1 MASGRAGARRRAAA
15 VADGC
20 AQNSRINNVPASTK
34 APAHRPFKG
43 ISGKAYEHPA
53 DRAATAALQRI
64 PFFDALVKRLLEF
77 SYERDLLQGQLGNAV
92 RVGPAQL
99 PAIWNGHEAAYAA
112 LDIKTVP
119 SLYVIQDP
127 RPNAMSIGAQRPIVL
142 LQSAI
147 LPMLDEQERRSVL
160 AHEAGHIL
168 SEHIR
173 YRTTLEL
180 LLRFTMPR
188 LPILGRAP
196 LQALRIALLAW
207 FRAAELSSDRA
218 AAIVM
223 RDPLVQCRVLMKLAG
238 GSIEGLNLDA
248 FIQQADEYIEWDDLF
263 DRRLRMRRELTAT
276 HPFPVRRIYEL
287 TRWVRSG
294 EYDRIIGGD
303 YVKKGEEPPVTAEFG
318 KAVEHYTERFK
329 ELLERTGVGIKQ
341 MSKRMRAWLES
352 LRGQAGDDDDAD

>member
-1 MASGRAGARRRAAA
+1 MRCAWDRHSFPRYGAGTKRR
-15 VADGC
+15 
-20 AQNSRINNVPASTK
+20 T
-34 APAHRPFKG
+34 
-43 ISGKAYEHPA
+43 
-53 DRAATAALQRI
+53 
-64 PFFDALVKRLLEF
+64 
-77 SYERDLLQGQLGNAV
+77 QG
-92 RVGPAQL
+92 
-99 PAIWNGHEAAYAA
+99 
-112 LDIKTVP
+112 LDIKSVP
-119 SLYVIQDP
+119 PLYVIQDP
-127 RPNAMSIGAQRPIVL
+127 RPNAMSIGAQRPVVL

-168 SEHIR
+168 SEHVR

-188 LPILGRAP
+188 LPILGRSP

-238 GSIEGLNLDA
+238 GSMDGLNLDA
-248 FIQQADEYIEWDDLF
+248 FIKQADEYIEWDDLF

-294 EYDRIIGGD
+294 EYDRII
-303 YVKKGEEPPVTAEFG
+303 VATTSRRV
-318 KAVEHYTERFK
+318 RSC
-329 ELLERTGVGIKQ
+329 R
-341 MSKRMRAWLES
+341 
-352 LRGQAGDDDDAD
+352 